1 VDRSAAEGGAA
12 AAHGPR
18 TRLWALY
25 LGGFLGPFG
34 GQVVVP
40 MLPEVADA
48 LGTTVPA
55 VAWSWSAYTF
65 AMAGLLL
72 VSGTLTGR
80 WGRSRTVRTA
90 FLVYAVATLLCA
102 AAPTIGWFYAG
113 RVLQGASN
121 AFTTPIL
128 VAALYAAVPRERLG
142 RALGRFGS
150 LQAAGMAFAPLLGGL
165 MAVVDYRLAF
175 VLIAVASV
183 LLSLVPPVDAPDEGP
198 ARISQADR
206 WRSLVNPRLARAC
219 GAAFAF
225 NFSAAGV
232 ILLIALLGGDRFG
245 LGPSGRGLVVAALG
259 TAGLLT
265 AARLGHLVD
274 RYGVR
279 RVGLIAFVLL
289 ASVTLVTGLAETV
302 WGLLVAALLAGAATT
317 GSRIVVNNLAVT
329 STPANPDGATSMS
342 MSWMF
347 LGSAVAPL
355 LCIPAYGAGAM
366 LGFAVTAIGAALA
379 AVLILPR
386 LASPAVPAETVAD
399 VA

>member
-1 VDRSAAEGGAA
+1 MGTSAVAPH
-12 AAHGPR
+12 HGR

-40 MLPEVADA
+40 MLPEVADS

-72 VSGTLTGR
+72 VSGTLSAR

-90 FLVYAVATLLCA
+90 FLVYAVATLLCGV
-102 AAPTIGWFYAG
+102 APTIGWFYAG
-113 RVLQGASN
+113 RILQGASN

-142 RALGRFGS
+142 RALGRFGG
-150 LQAAGMAFAPLLGGL
+150 LQAAGMAFAPLLGGIT
-165 MAVVDYRLAF
+165 AAVDYRLAF
-175 VLIAVASV
+175 VGIAVMSV
-183 LLSLVPPVDAPDEGP
+183 LLALVPPADAPAPAEGE
-198 ARISQADR
+198 ARVSQRDR

-265 AARLGHLVD
+265 ATQLGRLVD

-279 RVGLIAFVLL
+279 RVGLVAFVLL
-289 ASVTLVTGLAETV
+289 SVVALVTGLAETV

-366 LGFAVTAIGAALA
+366 VGFAVTAVGAALA

-386 LASPAVPAETVAD
+386 LTTPDAAEAAAVVDPV
-399 VA
+399 